1 MNKPRDNKEF
11 CPYCNAD
18 LQGKDIPEKIR
29 HHYGSATH
37 GSRKIA
43 IYSREEDRT
52 LKWQCSDC
60 GGEWERE

>member
-37 GSRKIA
+37 GSRKIT
-43 IYSREEDRT
+43 IYSREKTEP
-52 LKWQCSDC
+52 
-60 GGEWERE
+60 